1 MRFPTWLVKLASLD
15 ALSLTWSVAGVILQ
29 LIDYEMVSAP
39 VVYEWIQ
46 RKKQAEQDVK
56 NEVL

>member
-1 MRFPTWLVKLASLD
+1 MKLASLD